1 MRIPSINVRDFSR
14 LQSSFLY
21 ALMLTH
27 GIYVNMHDKSTSDDC
42 RVDWKS
48 SYIVHY
54 LSVLISALASKMFFL
69 KLTVHFLAESGVTM
83 S

>member
-1 MRIPSINVRDFSR
+1 
-14 LQSSFLY
+14 
-21 ALMLTH
+21 
-27 GIYVNMHDKSTSDDC
+27 MHDKSTSDDC

-48 SYIVHY
+48 SYIIVHN
-54 LSVLISALASKMFFL
+54 LSVLISALASKMLFF